1 MLLVYY
7 LVKQK
12 HKGNLNFVL
21 NYTLVL
27 TPRRK
32 ENKTIF
38 LAKNSTDN
46 DNFPVNNKSWMR
58 YIIFIHDLFLMT
70 GGFMLDRLALLLAVI
85 GGINWGSIGL
95 FGFDLVSWMCGG
107 SDSVL
112 SRIIFTLV
120 GLSALWCISLFF
132 KDDEL
137 SEAR

>member
-1 MLLVYY
+1 
-7 LVKQK
+7 
-12 HKGNLNFVL
+12 
-21 NYTLVL
+21 
-27 TPRRK
+27 
-32 ENKTIF
+32 
-38 LAKNSTDN
+38 
-46 DNFPVNNKSWMR
+46 
-58 YIIFIHDLFLMT
+58 
-70 GGFMLDRLALLLAVI
+70 MLDRLALLLAVI